1 MRQRRDVSPWTLSG
15 LTRGMNCNLTTKMVR
30 QEDGEFENILSWSV
44 KLCLKRKKKASS
56 LGRILDYLS
65 PPTCSI
71 HSLCAQWDIPKCYL
85 CRPNRA
91 PTYQRSPVWDEYTF
105 KKKTG
110 RGHMYMFPP
119 THSRKKNSHPV
130 FFFCQ
135 NLFCLEK
142 PLYNQGQTKRLKEQ
156 ETSQNNPKE
165 QGQENP
171 VQIASALPSPAR
183 NSLGCTES
191 CNVRAHF
198 SFPHSLVKLLAFP

>member
-44 KLCLKRKKKASS
+44 KLCLKRKKKKQARWVESQIVFP
-56 LGRILDYLS
+56 LQHA
-65 PPTCSI
+65 PSI
-71 HSLCAQWDIPKCYL
+71 HSVHNGTSQSATCAGQTELQPIRDHQYGMNILLKRKLEEAICTCSHPPIP
-85 CRPNRA
+85 
-91 PTYQRSPVWDEYTF
+91 E
-105 KKKTG
+105 
-110 RGHMYMFPP
+110 
-119 THSRKKNSHPV
+119 KNSHPV

-183 NSLGCTES
+183 NSLGCTER